1 MRDSLRKWAIGMVAV
16 GCMLML
22 VACEAP
28 PAGQSQQKGK
38 TPDFGAIA
46 DLEGEKNEK
55 DNQTEKGSG
64 QPAAAPAAPAAPGE
78 STQK

>member
-1 MRDSLRKWAIGMVAV
+1 MKESLRKWAMGTVAA

-28 PAGQSQQKGK
+28 PAGQSQTKGK

-46 DLEGEKNEK
+46 DLEGGEDDKNK
-55 DNQTEKGSG
+55 KTEAAAG
-64 QPAAAPAAPAAPGE
+64 QPAAAAPAASGE
-78 STQK
+78 SAQK